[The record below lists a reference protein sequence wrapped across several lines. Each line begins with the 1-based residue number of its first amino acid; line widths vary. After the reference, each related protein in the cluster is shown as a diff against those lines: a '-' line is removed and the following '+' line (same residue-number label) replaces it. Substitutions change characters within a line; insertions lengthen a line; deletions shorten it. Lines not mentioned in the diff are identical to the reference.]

1 MTDDTRREAVEYAL
15 KRVAEMPGDER
26 MLFEVTF
33 DAGAASKHADIDA
46 RLILANRLR
55 DQAQGRLR
63 AVEDALRE
71 VRELLEQAY
80 ECEHLYG
87 KDSLLHRALAL
98 LPKDGE

>member
-33 DAGAASKHADIDA
+33 DAGAASQQQRYDDVCKLMNESAG
-46 RLILANRLR
+46 LA
-55 DQAQGRLR
+55 AHHE
-63 AVEDALRE
+63 AALRE